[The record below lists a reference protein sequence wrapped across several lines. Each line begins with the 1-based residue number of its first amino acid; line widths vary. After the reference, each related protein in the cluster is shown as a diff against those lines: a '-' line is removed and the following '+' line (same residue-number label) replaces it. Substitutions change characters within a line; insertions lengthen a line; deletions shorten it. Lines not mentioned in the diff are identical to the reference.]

1 MGNRDRDR
9 LRRSNMVLIGLVVLM
24 LLYGVIMRV
33 QSGDRSLYLF
43 GFKIDLP
50 FGTEQTVE
58 QPETEQTEVE
68 ESEAEQT
75 ESEESEAEAS
85 ETAQP

>member
-1 MGNRDRDR
+1 
-9 LRRSNMVLIGLVVLM
+9 
-24 LLYGVIMRV
+24 MRV

-50 FGTEQTVE
+50 FGTEQVVE
-58 QPETEQTEVE
+58 QTDAE

-75 ESEESEAEAS
+75 ESEESEAEVS

>member
-50 FGTEQTVE
+50 FGTEQVVE
-58 QPETEQTEVE
+58 QTDAE

>member
-33 QSGDRSLYLF
+33 QSGDKSLYLF

-50 FGTEQTVE
+50 FATQQEAE
-58 QPETEQTEVE
+58 QP
-68 ESEAEQT
+68 EAEQT
-75 ESEESEAEAS
+75 IEVEEP
-85 ETAQP
+85 AQN